1 MDFDQ
6 LRVCRRKTV
15 TCARRSPGMWRFT
28 FFTFPTHG
36 IQCEKGPVEF
46 QYSIWASVFLD
57 SRQWSVTVELRPAE
71 HYILLRSKTQ
81 VQLAPAPQ
89 RLVFVMPAS
98 VVEQAGTSG
107 RSPFRGFHT
116 SPKCNGNS
124 VTPNLRQTW
133 PVGAGH
139 QGRLPDGHRVSKQ
152 RPFYAASG
160 TWLSSPITPV
170 SLTAAP
176 TMISPDYLCHH
187 CRRSACDA
195 VLDVRK
201 AEH

>member
-1 MDFDQ
+1 MTPSSVGV
-6 LRVCRRKTV
+6 LGVGLGL
-15 TCARRSPGMWRFT
+15 P
-28 FFTFPTHG
+28 
-36 IQCEKGPVEF
+36 
-46 QYSIWASVFLD
+46 ASTKVYY
-57 SRQWSVTVELRPAE
+57 V
-71 HYILLRSKTQ
+71 LLRSKTQ
-81 VQLAPAPQ
+81 VQAGFAPQ
-89 RLVFVMPAS
+89 WLVFVMPAS

-176 TMISPDYLCHH
+176 TMIRPTTFVIIAGAVL
-187 CRRSACDA
+187 DA